1 MTPSETKRWLEEL
14 PANEA
19 EARAAR
25 SLAAYAEATA
35 EVGPNAATRARLAR
49 SAAAT
54 DLGSRRR
61 PATVLLAAAIV
72 VGVGLAAAAVVVS
85 GRMTP
90 TVASALAPSSTAPQ
104 PVVTRPVATPLA
116 PSATASVAPE
126 IGEKP
131 AHAPQPRAS
140 SSVLELESQ
149 ALASAVAA
157 LRRDRN
163 PDRALALLDEYRAAF
178 PRGALS
184 LEASL
189 VRVDALM
196 ALGRRREALAV
207 LERLPVDKMP
217 RGGELRKLRDNLRQ
231 GR

>member
-1 MTPSETKRWLEEL
+1 MTPFETKRWLEEL

-25 SLAAYAEATA
+25 ALAGYAEATA
-35 EVGPNAATRARLAR
+35 EVGPHAATRVRLAR
-49 SAAAT
+49 SAAAM

-61 PATVLLAAAIV
+61 PPTVLLAAATV
-72 VGVGLAAAAVVVS
+72 VGVGLAAAAVVPW
-85 GRMTP
+85 RTKP
-90 TVASALAPSSTAPQ
+90 TVVSALTPSSTAPQ
-104 PVVTRPVATPLA
+104 PVVARPVATPLA

-131 AHAPQPRAS
+131 VPAPQPRAS
-140 SSVLELESQ
+140 SSALELESR